1 MAKKINTKKKEK
13 KAKPVSK
20 PLKKAVKSAPKKAV
34 KSAPK
39 KVAKSAPKKIAK
51 SIVKKVVK
59 IAKKIKQNS
68 ASKKVV
74 KPIAKK
80 VKPIA
85 KKAVKPATKK
95 VLKSVSKKV
104 IKPIAK
110 KAVKPIVK
118 KVVKSASKKELKNK
132 IVTKSVIKSTK
143 SKQILERKNV
153 SKKNTS
159 KPIEAIAL
167 KVKNA
172 KSKKVESKKKG
183 KKSDDD
189 DVEVKDDY
197 EKPDEEDVVVEGGL
211 EEIVLLDLEGISS
224 PEIDED
230 EDGVPEKRGRGRR
243 KKNHGKSTGGS
254 MEAYIRNRPL
264 QIDLSKPLI
273 KKGLVEP
280 PKPFINNNDKRTR
293 YSDKELAEFKKLILE
308 KLKEA
313 QTDYDLLKQTLSN
326 EDNHGTDD
334 TSPSFKL
341 LEDGSDVM
349 SKEETA
355 QLAIRQEKYIINL
368 KNALI
373 RIENKA
379 YGICRVTGKLIP
391 KERLRSVPHATLGIE
406 AKINQSS

>member
-20 PLKKAVKSAPKKAV
+20 PLKKAVKSAPKKVV

-39 KVAKSAPKKIAK
+39 KVAK

-74 KPIAKK
+74 KPIVKK

-132 IVTKSVIKSTK
+132 IVTKS
-143 SKQILERKNV
+143 KQILEKKNV

-167 KVKNA
+167 KVKNS

-183 KKSDDD
+183 KNSDDDD

-197 EKPDEEDVVVEGGL
+197 EKPDEEDAVVEGGL
-211 EEIVLLDLEGISS
+211 EELVLLDLEGISS

-264 QIDLSKPLI
+264 QIDISKPLI

>member
-1 MAKKINTKKKEK
+1 MAKKINNKKKEK

-20 PLKKAVKSAPKKAV
+20 PLKKAVKSAPKKV
-34 KSAPK
+34 
-39 KVAKSAPKKIAK
+39 AK

-74 KPIAKK
+74 KTIVKK

-132 IVTKSVIKSTK
+132 IVTKS
-143 SKQILERKNV
+143 KQILEKKDV

-167 KVKNA
+167 KVKNT

-183 KKSDDD
+183 KNSDDDD

-197 EKPDEEDVVVEGGL
+197 EKPDEEDAVVEGGL
-211 EEIVLLDLEGISS
+211 EELVLLDLEGISS

-264 QIDLSKPLI
+264 QIDISKPLI

-355 QLAIRQEKYIINL
+355 QLAIRQEKYIVNL

>member
-1 MAKKINTKKKEK
+1 MAKKINNKKKEK

-20 PLKKAVKSAPKKAV
+20 PLKKAVKSAPKKV
-34 KSAPK
+34 
-39 KVAKSAPKKIAK
+39 AK

-74 KPIAKK
+74 KPIVKK

-132 IVTKSVIKSTK
+132 IVTKS
-143 SKQILERKNV
+143 KQILEKKNV

-183 KKSDDD
+183 KNSDDDD

-197 EKPDEEDVVVEGGL
+197 EKPDEEDAVVEGGL
-211 EEIVLLDLEGISS
+211 EELVLLDLEGISS

-355 QLAIRQEKYIINL
+355 QLAIRQEKYIVNL

>member
-1 MAKKINTKKKEK
+1 MAYKIKNKKKEK
-13 KAKPVSK
+13 KAMPASK
-20 PLKKAVKSAPKKAV
+20 PLKKTVKSAPKKTAKSVVKIAV
-34 KSAPK
+34 KSVKKIKSNQASKKVIKPKAKKAVKPAAKKVLKSVRKKVVKPISK
-39 KVAKSAPKKIAK
+39 KVAK
-51 SIVKKVVK
+51 
-59 IAKKIKQNS
+59 S

-80 VKPIA
+80 V
-85 KKAVKPATKK
+85 VKP
-95 VLKSVSKKV
+95 VSKKAAKV
-104 IKPIAK
+104 KVAIKSVTKLEAK
-110 KAVKPIVK
+110 KH
-118 KVVKSASKKELKNK
+118 
-132 IVTKSVIKSTK
+132 
-143 SKQILERKNV
+143 ILEKKNV
-153 SKKNTS
+153 SKKNNS
-159 KPIEAIAL
+159 KPIEAIAI
-167 KVKNA
+167 KGKNV
-172 KSKKVESKKKG
+172 KSKKIESKKKD
-183 KKSDDD
+183 KNIDDD

-211 EEIVLLDLEGISS
+211 EELVLLDLEGIST
-224 PEIDED
+224 PEIEED

-243 KKNHGKSTGGS
+243 KKNHGKSSGGS

-273 KKGLVEP
+273 KKGLVDS

-308 KLKEA
+308 KFKEA
-313 QTDYDLLKQTLSN
+313 QIDYDLLKQTLSN

-355 QLAIRQEKYIINL
+355 QLASRQEKYIINL

>member
-1 MAKKINTKKKEK
+1 MAKKINNKKKEK

-20 PLKKAVKSAPKKAV
+20 PLKKAVKSAPKKV
-34 KSAPK
+34 
-39 KVAKSAPKKIAK
+39 AK

-132 IVTKSVIKSTK
+132 IVTKS
-143 SKQILERKNV
+143 KQILEKKNV

-183 KKSDDD
+183 KNSDDDD

-197 EKPDEEDVVVEGGL
+197 EKPDEEDAVVEGGL
-211 EEIVLLDLEGISS
+211 EELVLLDLEGISS

-264 QIDLSKPLI
+264 QIDISKPLI

>member
-39 KVAKSAPKKIAK
+39 KVAKSAPKKVAK

-74 KPIAKK
+74 KPIVKK

-132 IVTKSVIKSTK
+132 IVTKS
-143 SKQILERKNV
+143 KQILQKKNV

-189 DVEVKDDY
+189 DDVEVKDDY
-197 EKPDEEDVVVEGGL
+197 EKPDEEDAVVEGGL
-211 EEIVLLDLEGISS
+211 EELVLLDLEGISS

-308 KLKEA
+308 KFKEA
-313 QTDYDLLKQTLSN
+313 QMDYDLLKQTLSN

>member
-1 MAKKINTKKKEK
+1 MAKKINNKKKEK

-20 PLKKAVKSAPKKAV
+20 PLKKAVKSAPKKV
-34 KSAPK
+34 
-39 KVAKSAPKKIAK
+39 AK

-74 KPIAKK
+74 KPIVKK

-132 IVTKSVIKSTK
+132 IVTKS
-143 SKQILERKNV
+143 KQILEKKDV

-167 KVKNA
+167 KVKNT

-183 KKSDDD
+183 KNSDDDD

-197 EKPDEEDVVVEGGL
+197 EKPDEEDAVVEGGL
-211 EEIVLLDLEGISS
+211 EELVLLDLEGISS

-264 QIDLSKPLI
+264 QIDISKPLI

>member
-39 KVAKSAPKKIAK
+39 KVAK

-132 IVTKSVIKSTK
+132 IVTKS
-143 SKQILERKNV
+143 KQILEKKNV

-167 KVKNA
+167 KVKNS

-189 DVEVKDDY
+189 DDVEVKDDY
-197 EKPDEEDVVVEGGL
+197 EKPDEEDAVVEGGL
-211 EEIVLLDLEGISS
+211 EELVLLDLEGISS

-355 QLAIRQEKYIINL
+355 QLAIRQEKYIVNL

>member
-1 MAKKINTKKKEK
+1 MAKKINNKKKEK

-20 PLKKAVKSAPKKAV
+20 PLKKAVKSAPKKV
-34 KSAPK
+34 
-39 KVAKSAPKKIAK
+39 AK

-132 IVTKSVIKSTK
+132 IVTKS
-143 SKQILERKNV
+143 KQILEKKNV

-167 KVKNA
+167 KVKNS

-183 KKSDDD
+183 KNSDDDD

-197 EKPDEEDVVVEGGL
+197 EKPDEEDAVVEGGL
-211 EEIVLLDLEGISS
+211 EELVLLDLEGISS

-264 QIDLSKPLI
+264 QIDISKPLI

>member
-1 MAKKINTKKKEK
+1 MAKKINNKKKEK

-20 PLKKAVKSAPKKAV
+20 PLKKAVKSAPKKV
-34 KSAPK
+34 
-39 KVAKSAPKKIAK
+39 AK

-74 KPIAKK
+74 KPIVKK

-132 IVTKSVIKSTK
+132 IVTKS
-143 SKQILERKNV
+143 KQILEKKNV

-167 KVKNA
+167 KVKNT

-183 KKSDDD
+183 KNSDDDD

-197 EKPDEEDVVVEGGL
+197 EKPDEEDAVVEGGL
-211 EEIVLLDLEGISS
+211 EELVLLDLEGISS

-264 QIDLSKPLI
+264 QIDISKPLI

-355 QLAIRQEKYIINL
+355 QLAIRQEKYIVNL

>member
-1 MAKKINTKKKEK
+1 MAKKINNKKKEK

-20 PLKKAVKSAPKKAV
+20 PLKKAVKSAPKKV
-34 KSAPK
+34 
-39 KVAKSAPKKIAK
+39 AK

-74 KPIAKK
+74 KPIVKK

-132 IVTKSVIKSTK
+132 IVTKS
-143 SKQILERKNV
+143 KQILEKKDV

-183 KKSDDD
+183 KNSDDDD

-197 EKPDEEDVVVEGGL
+197 EKPDEEDAVVEGGL
-211 EEIVLLDLEGISS
+211 EELVLLDLEGISS

-264 QIDLSKPLI
+264 QIDISKPLI

-355 QLAIRQEKYIINL
+355 QLAIRQEKYIVNL

>member
-39 KVAKSAPKKIAK
+39 KVVKSAPKKVSK

-132 IVTKSVIKSTK
+132 IVTKS
-143 SKQILERKNV
+143 KQILEKKNV

-167 KVKNA
+167 KVKNS

-183 KKSDDD
+183 KNSDDDD

-197 EKPDEEDVVVEGGL
+197 EKPDEEDAVVEGGL
-211 EEIVLLDLEGISS
+211 EELVLLDLEGISS

-264 QIDLSKPLI
+264 QIDISKPLI

>member
-1 MAKKINTKKKEK
+1 MAKKINNKKKEK

-20 PLKKAVKSAPKKAV
+20 PLKKAVKSAPKKV
-34 KSAPK
+34 
-39 KVAKSAPKKIAK
+39 AK

-74 KPIAKK
+74 KPIVKK

-132 IVTKSVIKSTK
+132 IVTKS
-143 SKQILERKNV
+143 KQILEKTNV
-153 SKKNTS
+153 SKKNNS

-167 KVKNA
+167 KVKNT

-183 KKSDDD
+183 KNSDDDD

-197 EKPDEEDVVVEGGL
+197 EKPDEEDAVVEGGL
-211 EEIVLLDLEGISS
+211 EELVLLDLEGISS

-264 QIDLSKPLI
+264 QIDISKPLI